1 MAEEEALNRH
11 KTGITLILVVIIIIE
26 PRPQTSVIKSPTLQ
40 ALQALQA
47 LKTKPPPS
55 NHLLPLLFRVPVAVD
70 PLCISPG
77 ASPHL

>member
-40 ALQALQA
+40 AL
-47 LKTKPPPS
+47 KTKPPPT